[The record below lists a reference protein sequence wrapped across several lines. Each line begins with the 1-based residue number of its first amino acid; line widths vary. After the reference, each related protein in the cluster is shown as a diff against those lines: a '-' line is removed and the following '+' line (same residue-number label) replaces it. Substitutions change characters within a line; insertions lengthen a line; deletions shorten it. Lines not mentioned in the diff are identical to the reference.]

1 MNLLLVKFEMILITL
16 VAKFITMQKIFYCF
30 LIALITVFTSDAQT
44 VQILTSGTKT
54 SLRGLCAVSD
64 NVVWVSGSNG
74 KVAKSI
80 DAGIT
85 WKWFTVKGFEKND
98 FRDIEAFDENNAII
112 MAIDS
117 PAYILKTCDGGES
130 WKVVYENHTKGIF
143 LDAMDFYDNKVG
155 IIIGDPIDNKF
166 FLLSTYDG
174 GNTWEEKKMRERPSA
189 DTGEACFASSG
200 TNIKLL
206 KNHREIFITGGLKSN
221 LWRNNIFDFIKINLP
236 IIQGKVSTGANSIDF
251 NNKKTMLVVG
261 GDFTKAN
268 DTTANCFISNNNGK
282 TWFAPTNPPSG
293 YRSCVLFYK
302 KKMWITCG
310 LNGVDISSNNGKV
323 FKQISTESF
332 HVCKKVKS
340 GQSVFFA
347 GRDGKIGKFLK
358 NTGK

>member
-1 MNLLLVKFEMILITL
+1 
-16 VAKFITMQKIFYCF
+16 MQKILYCF
-30 LIALITVFTSDAQT
+30 FIALTSSFMCSAQS

-54 SLRGLCAVSD
+54 SLRGLCAVND
-64 NVVWVSGSNG
+64 NVVWASGSNG

-85 WKWFTVKGFEKND
+85 WKWFSVKGFEKND

-117 PAYILKTCDGGES
+117 PAYILKTSDGGES

-143 LDAMDFYDNKVG
+143 LDAMDFYDAKEG

-166 FLLSTYDG
+166 FLITTSDG
-174 GNTWEEKKMRERPSA
+174 GNTWEEKKMRERPKA

-206 KNHREIFITGGLKSN
+206 KNHREIFISGGLKSN
-221 LWRNNIFDFIKINLP
+221 LYRNNIFDFIKINLP

-251 NNKKTMLVVG
+251 NNKKTLIVVG
-261 GDFTKAN
+261 GDFTNAN

-282 TWFAPTNPPSG
+282 TWLAPQISPSG

-310 LNGVDISSNNGKV
+310 LNGIDVSYNNGKI
-323 FKQISTESF
+323 FTPISAENF

-340 GQSVFFA
+340 GESVFFA
-347 GRDGKIGKFLK
+347 GRDGKIGKFIK
-358 NTGK
+358 KIKK